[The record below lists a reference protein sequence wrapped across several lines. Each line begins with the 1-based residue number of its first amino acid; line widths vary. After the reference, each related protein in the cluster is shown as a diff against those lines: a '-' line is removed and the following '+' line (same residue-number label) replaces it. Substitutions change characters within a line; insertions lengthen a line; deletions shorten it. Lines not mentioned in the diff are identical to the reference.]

1 MFLLPLV
8 ISLVPVVG
16 GKARFYNIGAYLH
29 QIIPEVLLLL
39 RRLIG
44 PALLV
49 VPPVLRVGHGP
60 LMLRRLETVLILQ
73 RAQQPREAVLLQL
86 VHGQGL
92 VPQSGQ
98 PVVHV
103 GHGLL
108 VALLGHT
115 VCVARAVPTAQRG
128 SARSGVLSRRPGVR
142 LRARAVLPVELA
154 VRAYVIARIAGRAH
168 AVQRLI
174 DPVGVVALV
183 RPRHRVLRV
192 LLRRLRVPV
201 SLKNSHS
208 KLPS

>member
-1 MFLLPLV
+1 
-8 ISLVPVVG
+8 
-16 GKARFYNIGAYLH
+16 
-29 QIIPEVLLLL
+29 
-39 RRLIG
+39 
-44 PALLV
+44 
-49 VPPVLRVGHGP
+49 
-60 LMLRRLETVLILQ
+60 MLRRLETVLILQ
-73 RAQQPREAVLLQL
+73 RTQQPREAVLLQL

-92 VPQSGQ
+92 VPQPGQ

-108 VALLGHT
+108 VSLLGHT

-128 SARSGVLSRRPGVR
+128 SARSGVLSRRPSIR

-168 AVQRLI
+168 AVQCLV

-192 LLRRLRVPV
+192 LLRRLCVLV
-201 SLKNSHS
+201 SLEYAH
-208 KLPS
+208 L

>member
-8 ISLVPVVG
+8 IALVPVVG

-49 VPPVLRVGHGP
+49 VPPVLRVGHSP
-60 LMLRRLETVLILQ
+60 LMLRRLEAVLSLQ
-73 RAQQPREAVLLQL
+73 RTQQPREAVLLQL

-92 VPQSGQ
+92 VPQPGQ
-98 PVVHV
+98 PAVHV
-103 GHGLL
+103 RHGLL
-108 VALLGHT
+108 VALLGHA
-115 VCVARAVPTAQRG
+115 VCVAGAVPAAQRG
-128 SARSGVLSRRPGVR
+128 SARSGVLSRCPGIR

-168 AVQRLI
+168 AVQCLV

-192 LLRRLRVPV
+192 LLRRLRVLV
-201 SLKNSHS
+201 SLEYAH
-208 KLPS
+208 L